1 MGSRLPKP
9 HLTIVSQPPQLCFH
23 SDSNQRITSINR
35 HQEPLQPRW
44 NVPLSMKGNVA
55 RQGWVIIT
63 GPCLAGQKAVGR
75 LGLPECSARKTQLEE
90 TDTHLSSPDGQTHP
104 SVCRYRSFC
113 KRAPKT
119 NIEGPSN
126 NLKYAHTTLYLSS
139 SQKEEQK
146 SISKILTED
155 WIECWFSRH
164 LMKSSFDSLPIK
176 SWMLK
181 PSWSWDIGFM
191 NIKIM

>member
-1 MGSRLPKP
+1 MSIGLHILELVNEGFTATGLPRLPPSCHLMGSRLPKP
-9 HLTIVSQPPQLCFH
+9 HLTIVSQPPQLCFN
-23 SDSNQRITSINR
+23 SDSDQRITSINR

-119 NIEGPSN
+119 NIEGPSS

-146 SISKILTED
+146 SISKILAE
-155 WIECWFSRH
+155 
-164 LMKSSFDSLPIK
+164 
-176 SWMLK
+176 
-181 PSWSWDIGFM
+181 G
-191 NIKIM
+191 